1 MALPTVFTP
10 GDVFT
15 AANANLLRSNQYNLT
30 TSTKTVS
37 YVLLAADVGT
47 RVLMNA
53 AGSTTITANTSL
65 FAAGDTLE
73 ISNIGA
79 GVCTITSGTCTVT
92 SSSSLALAQY
102 QSGTLFFTSA
112 SAAIF
117 IASAVT
123 ASAGGLVPMPPTTVG
138 KTGASSTATA
148 SAVGGVTFTLCE
160 TLTLNG
166 VFTSAYS
173 NYRIVWGGLA
183 SINPTLQMRL
193 VTAGTP
199 ASATDYNRQQLSASS
214 TTVVGL
220 KETSQTLWIICNNIN
235 TVADN
240 FSMDIFNPKA
250 TKETTFNIFSYS
262 THVGAYWQS
271 VGGVHVLTT
280 SYDGIQFI
288 PTAGNFSGIVT
299 VYGYNQ

>member
-53 AGSTTITANTSL
+53 AGSTTITVNTSL

-123 ASAGGLVPMPPTTVG
+123 ASAGAVTLIETLSPSAAATTQFTDGIITSAYKFYEVKYDLNTTFSFQMRNAG
-138 KTGASSTATA
+138 STIT
-148 SAVGGVTFTLCE
+148 SANYTRGGVTI
-160 TLTLNG
+160 
-166 VFTSAYS
+166 S
-173 NYRIVWGGLA
+173 
-183 SINPTLQMRL
+183 
-193 VTAGTP
+193 TAGTVNNN
-199 ASATDYNRQQLSASS
+199 YNTGETAVRIQTSNAAPRRFAGTCRLYAPSSSEQQLFTFDTSLSQYSGA
-214 TTVVGL
+214 TQQTGAGL
-220 KETSQTLWIICNNIN
+220 VYLYEANQAYTSLLFT
-235 TVADN
+235 
-240 FSMDIFNPKA
+240 
-250 TKETTFNIFSYS
+250 
-262 THVGAYWQS
+262 G
-271 VGGVHVLTT
+271 VGGNLTGT
-280 SYDGIQFI
+280 IKL
-288 PTAGNFSGIVT
+288 
-299 VYGYNQ
+299 YGWS

>member
-1 MALPTVFTP
+1 MALPTVFTS

-15 AANANLLRSNQYNLT
+15 AANANLLRSNQYNKT
-30 TSTKTVS
+30 TSTKTAN
-37 YVLLAADVGT
+37 YVLVAADVGT

-53 AGSTTITANTSL
+53 AGSTTITVNTSL

-123 ASAGGLVPMPPTTVG
+123 AAAGGLVSVAPTTVG

-148 SAVGGVTFTLCE
+148 SANGQVTFALCE

-166 VFTSAYS
+166 VFTSAYA
-173 NYRIVWGGLA
+173 NYRILWAGL
-183 SINPTLQMRL
+183 SSGNPTLGMRL
-193 VTAGTP
+193 VAAGTP
-199 ASATDYNRQQLSASS
+199 ATGADYSVQQLLASS
-214 TTVVGL
+214 TVVSGVRYAAQ
-220 KETSQTLWIICNNIN
+220 TSWMVCNNIK
-235 TVADN
+235 TDADN
-240 FSMDIFNPKA
+240 LSMDIFNPQASKP
-250 TKETTFNIFSYS
+250 TSFNSLSHSTTSS
-262 THVGAYWQS
+262 AYWQS
-271 VGGVHVLTT
+271 VVGVNLLTT
-280 SYDGIQFI
+280 SYDGVQFI
-288 PTAGNFSGIVT
+288 PATGNFSGIVT